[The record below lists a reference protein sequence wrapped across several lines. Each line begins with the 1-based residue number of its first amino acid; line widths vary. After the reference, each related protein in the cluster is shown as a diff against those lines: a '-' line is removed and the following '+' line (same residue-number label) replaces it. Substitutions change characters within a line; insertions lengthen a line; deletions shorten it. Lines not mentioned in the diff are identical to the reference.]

1 MSVPMVMIMTALTC
15 IIGLVMYAVYANA
28 DLSTA
33 REIQLSNTVT
43 ESGFMNFTLME
54 ILGFLPTHPKRREN

>member
-1 MSVPMVMIMTALTC
+1 
-15 IIGLVMYAVYANA
+15 MYAVYANA

-43 ESGFMNFTLME
+43 ESGFMSFTLME